1 MPVEEVRRD
10 LRRRGADDKGK
21 RKEDLPDISQMD
33 YDFRSRI
40 SPRLM
45 QMFVKEF
52 MYLPAAICEA
62 DGFNELKN
70 RLMDLKGSKWL
81 FPDE

>member
-1 MPVEEVRRD
+1 
-10 LRRRGADDKGK
+10 
-21 RKEDLPDISQMD
+21 
-33 YDFRSRI
+33 
-40 SPRLM
+40 M
-45 QMFVKEF
+45 QMFLKEF
-52 MYLPAAICEA
+52 TYLAAATNEI